1 MTRHVRRASALILA
15 SALFAAGAWGQS
27 TTIRQWAESID
38 VASEYFGTTE
48 GRELGRDVKGETTAP
63 KIILTIHDDA
73 PAADGGGSIGAGNIA
88 RITYTLKGATFAETV
103 SASNLTGD
111 LGDGNTTA
119 AIETE
124 VVEGGSKGDSSVTIE
139 VEVAGTVAITGD
151 DAPDNNRMPSPTDTG
166 VPKLVFEV
174 PMLQATGAVLSSDPN
189 TGAPTAVGVAI
200 TTSIAVR
207 RARDNPFPG
216 VIQGADVGGT
226 PVTAGE
232 APISAASAKIDPV
245 AVAQSQVYNT
255 MMPGLNFAWETPFE
269 NMEEVDVMSRK
280 VIIALGSMARDPSV
294 KDPNTVAPA
303 LRIGTIDVSAP
314 ATTAADVPKDL
325 GGEDPAVI
333 VSDFDNATPP
343 VETPRQSSD
352 FEVGDGLNG
361 DAVVTV
367 AGPFQ
372 TGDKIYLGTK
382 TMSIDGGV
390 AMGTVDIETL
400 LQSDGMDVIYVPGGV
415 DDLKPSTFVGTAKLD
430 FDDDENS
437 ANANAGPIARRGTS
451 TGELGYKDFS
461 DQGYAYGIVKGGGTD
476 QSFVRVTCEAS
487 YPCVI
492 FADCTGQDGMS
503 YFGGPV
509 SVGAGETGVVSS
521 DDIAAAIG
529 GGWDSGRGRCD
540 MVANGKLSV
549 QHMVRSGH
557 TLVNNSVVVN
567 RPVAAFPNIPDVA
580 TYDCALMDG
589 PDDNDI
595 IDQTDP
601 RVCTPRPSQ

>member
-15 SALFAAGAWGQS
+15 SALFAAGAWGQ
-27 TTIRQWAESID
+27 TVTLRQWASSID
-38 VASEYFGTTE
+38 VASEYFGTVD
-48 GRELGRDVKGETTAP
+48 GREVGRDVKGEDTAPVVTLTVHANIEEDGTTAVSG
-63 KIILTIHDDA
+63 
-73 PAADGGGSIGAGNIA
+73 AALGQGNIA

-103 SASNLTGD
+103 SASNLTGED
-111 LGDGNTTA
+111 LTSGA
-119 AIETE
+119 ALETE
-124 VVEGGSKGDSSVTIE
+124 IVEGGSTGDSSVTIE
-139 VEVAGTVAITGD
+139 VEVTGADITGD
-151 DAPDNNRMPSPTDTG
+151 ATLDNNRMPGAG
-166 VPKLVFEV
+166 VPKINFEV
-174 PMLQATGAVLSSDPN
+174 PMLQVTGAVLSSNPN
-189 TGAPTAVGVAI
+189 TGAPTAVGVAV
-200 TTSIAVR
+200 TSTIAVR
-207 RARDNPFPG
+207 RARGNPFPG
-216 VIQGADVGGT
+216 VIQGADADGT
-226 PVTAGE
+226 VTGDPAALTAAGPKVD
-232 APISAASAKIDPV
+232 AI

-255 MMPGLNFAWETPFE
+255 MMPGLAFSWVTPFT

-294 KDPNTVAPA
+294 KDPNTPAPA
-303 LRIGTIDVSAP
+303 LRIGTINVSEP
-314 ATTAADVPKDL
+314 ASIPKDL

-333 VSDFDNATPP
+333 TFESDGTTALAAT
-343 VETPRQSSD
+343 D
-352 FEVGDGLNG
+352 YEVGDGLGG
-361 DAVVTV
+361 DAVITV

-372 TGDKIYLGTK
+372 SGDKVYLGAK

-400 LQSDGMDVIYVPGGV
+400 LQSTGMNVIYVPGGV

-430 FDDDENS
+430 FDDNDNS
-437 ANANAGPIARRGTS
+437 ATASAGPLLTRGTS
-451 TGELGYKDFS
+451 SGTLGYKGFS

-476 QSFVRVTCEAS
+476 QSFVRVTCEAPA
-487 YPCVI
+487 PCVI
-492 FADCTGQDGMS
+492 FADCTDQAGMS

-509 SVGAGETGVVSS
+509 QVGAGETGVVSS
-521 DDIAAAIG
+521 DQIAAAIG

-540 MVANGKLSV
+540 MVSNGGLSI

-567 RPVAAFPNIPDVA
+567 KAIKAVTIPDPS

-589 PDDNDI
+589 PDAGDT